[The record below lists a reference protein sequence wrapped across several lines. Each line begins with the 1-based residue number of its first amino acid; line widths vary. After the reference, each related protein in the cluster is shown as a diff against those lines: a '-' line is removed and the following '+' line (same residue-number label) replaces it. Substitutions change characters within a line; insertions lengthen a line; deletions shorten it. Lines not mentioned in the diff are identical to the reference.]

1 MRVLIVCYAVTYK
14 VPCHFSILFHTLR
27 FISEVMLWFD
37 TGMVSLGIDLPA
49 FLRERVPDENL
60 ETLETTQ
67 NNNTAGS
74 RSSRGQIAEE
84 AQYFFNRWLWIQFPY
99 LALQSKSYETKPQ
112 PKIKEKPSTPIATT
126 SQPVEDLSSLTVR
139 DKAMVQTLNNP
150 SVALTKLD
158 KLESSNKP
166 RKRNPTV
173 IPFSSGTTW
182 ESNNELGVMESDQ
195 DTSRIAVN
203 QLHELKSIHDNLT
216 IEANTKDRQLA
227 EQVNSLRLKQLG
239 DGNRNKRI
247 SDGVE
252 AIDALQSRFD
262 QLNDLQDTA
271 TNIDLH
277 YQDILLQLH
286 SCANQSQHLQLRS
299 QMVLSKQQIVDLS
312 SENDSILKQ
321 AELVQDKS
329 KHISQNVQET
339 SKERSSIKP
348 LLESLRL
355 RANEEAERKKV
366 SCCVYVIN
374 LQHGFVQN
382 V

>member
-1 MRVLIVCYAVTYK
+1 MQ
-14 VPCHFSILFHTLR
+14 
-27 FISEVMLWFD
+27 WFD
-37 TGMVSLGIDLPA
+37 TGMISLGIDLPA
-49 FLRERVPDENL
+49 FLRERVPDEYL
-60 ETLETTQ
+60 ETLEKTQ
-67 NNNTAGS
+67 NNHTSGS
-74 RSSRGQIAEE
+74 RSRQSEV

-112 PKIKEKPSTPIATT
+112 PKIKEKTATPIPTA
-126 SQPVEDLSSLTVR
+126 SQPPEEQSSLTVR
-139 DKAMVQTLNNP
+139 DKAMTQSFNNP

-158 KLESSNKP
+158 KLESKP
-166 RKRNPTV
+166 RKRNPTA

-182 ESNNELGVMESDQ
+182 ESNNELDATDSDQ
-195 DTSRIAVN
+195 DTSHKCALN
-203 QLHELKSIHDNLT
+203 QLHDELRSIHDKLT
-216 IEANTKDRQLA
+216 IEVASKERQLT
-227 EQVNSLRLKQLG
+227 EQANSLRLKQLG

-262 QLNDLQDTA
+262 DLNNLCETA

-286 SCANQSQHLQLRS
+286 SCSNQSQHLQLRS
-299 QMVLSKQQIVDLS
+299 QIVLSKQQIIDLS
-312 SENDSILKQ
+312 SENDSMLKQ
-321 AELVQDKS
+321 TELIQDKS
-329 KHISQNVQET
+329 KHISLDVQET
-339 SKERSSIKP
+339 THQRSNIKP

>member
-1 MRVLIVCYAVTYK
+1 MI
-14 VPCHFSILFHTLR
+14 
-27 FISEVMLWFD
+27 
-37 TGMVSLGIDLPA
+37 SLGVDLPA
-49 FLRERVPDENL
+49 FLREKVPDEYL
-60 ETLETTQ
+60 EALDIAQ
-67 NNNTAGS
+67 SNHAGGS
-74 RSSRGQIAEE
+74 RSRQSEE

-112 PKIKEKPSTPIATT
+112 PKIKEKATTPILIR
-126 SQPVEDLSSLTVR
+126 SQPVEGLSSLSVR

-158 KLESSNKP
+158 KLESKP
-166 RKRNPTV
+166 RKRNPTA

-182 ESNNELGVMESDQ
+182 ESNIEQSAIESDQ
-195 DTSRIAVN
+195 DTSRTAVN
-203 QLHELKSIHDNLT
+203 HLHELKSIHNALT
-216 IEANTKDRQLA
+216 IEANIKDRQLT
-227 EQVNSLRLKQLG
+227 EQVNSQRLKQLG

-252 AIDALQSRFD
+252 AIDALQSRAD
-262 QLNDLQDTA
+262 QLDQLCHTA

-299 QMVLSKQQIVDLS
+299 QIVLSKQQIVDLS

-321 AELVQDKS
+321 TELIQDKS

-339 SKERSSIKP
+339 TNERSEIKP

-366 SCCVYVIN
+366 SCYKCVNY
-374 LQHGFVQN
+374 GFMYHAQQYLSLLLLP
-382 V
+382 

>member
-1 MRVLIVCYAVTYK
+1 M
-14 VPCHFSILFHTLR
+14 SILQLYTLR
-27 FISEVMLWFD
+27 FISEVMQWFD
-37 TGMVSLGIDLPA
+37 AGMISLGIDLPA
-49 FLRERVPDENL
+49 FLRERVPDEYL

-67 NNNTAGS
+67 NNHAVGS
-74 RSSRGQIAEE
+74 RSRQSEE

-99 LALQSKSYETKPQ
+99 FALQSKSYETNPQ
-112 PKIKEKPSTPIATT
+112 LKIKEKPTTPITTT
-126 SQPVEDLSSLTVR
+126 SQPVEEQSSLSVR
-139 DKAMVQTLNNP
+139 DKAMIQTLNQP

-166 RKRNPTV
+166 RKKNPTA

-182 ESNNELGVMESDQ
+182 ESNINLDATDSDQ
-195 DTSRIAVN
+195 DTSRAAVTK
-203 QLHELKSIHDNLT
+203 LHELKSIHNALT
-216 IEANTKDRQLA
+216 IEANTKERQLT
-227 EQVNSLRLKQLG
+227 EQNNSQRLRQLG

-252 AIDALQSRFD
+252 AIDALQSRFE
-262 QLNDLQDTA
+262 QLENLCGTA

-299 QMVLSKQQIVDLS
+299 QIALSKQQIVDLS

-321 AELVQDKS
+321 TELIQDKS

-339 SKERSSIKP
+339 TKERSSIKP

-366 SCCVYVIN
+366 SCCV
-374 LQHGFVQN
+374 
-382 V
+382 

>member
-1 MRVLIVCYAVTYK
+1 MRVLIVCYVVTQQSAF
-14 VPCHFSILFHTLR
+14 PLFHR

-37 TGMVSLGIDLPA
+37 QGMISLGVDLPA
-49 FLRERVPDENL
+49 FLRERVPDEYL
-60 ETLETTQ
+60 ETIETTQ
-67 NNNTAGS
+67 NNHAVGS
-74 RSSRGQIAEE
+74 RNRQSEE

-112 PKIKEKPSTPIATT
+112 PKIKEKQVTQTPIR
-126 SQPVEDLSSLTVR
+126 SQPPEEQSSLSVR
-139 DKAMVQTLNNP
+139 DNSMIQTLNNP

-158 KLESSNKP
+158 KIETSKP

-182 ESNNELGVMESDQ
+182 ESNINLDATDSNQ
-195 DTSRIAVN
+195 DTSHKRALN
-203 QLHELKSIHDNLT
+203 QLQELKTIHNALT
-216 IEANTKDRQLA
+216 IEADAKDRQLV
-227 EQVNSLRLKQLG
+227 EQANSRRLKQLG
-239 DGNRNKRI
+239 DGNRSKRI

-262 QLNDLQDTA
+262 QLNELCDTA

-299 QMVLSKQQIVDLS
+299 QIVLSKQQILDLS

-321 AELVQDKS
+321 TELIQDRS
-329 KHISQNVQET
+329 KHISQNVQEIT
-339 SKERSSIKP
+339 HERSSMKP
-348 LLESLRL
+348 PLESLRL

-366 SCCVYVIN
+366 SCLWMC
-374 LQHGFVQN
+374 
-382 V
+382 